1 MIYFVIPMKTEL
13 KTKFLQHL
21 AKLDRKNKGF
31 SLIELLVTVV
41 IIGILA
47 AIAMPNF
54 LKQVQRATQSE
65 AQSYLG
71 SVLRTQQTYR
81 TEHGEFATA
90 ITQLPVRIPDE
101 TEKYTYTIDG
111 ATNQGTA
118 KAEPKDTKLKGYHG
132 MVKVIDPGQQD
143 VTKIVIC
150 ESDSAASVP
159 QANIANDGTV
169 SCVDGQP
176 I

>member
-54 LKQVQRATQSE
+54 LRQVQRATQSE
-65 AQSYLG
+65 AQSYVG

-81 TEHGEFATA
+81 LEHGEFATA
-90 ITQLPVRIPDE
+90 VNQLQVRIPE
-101 TEKYTYTIDG
+101 QTENYDYTIDG
-111 ATNQGTA
+111 DTNYGTA
-118 KAEPKDTKLKGYHG
+118 KADPQDTKLKGYHG
-132 MVKVIDPGQQD
+132 MVKIIDEAKN

-150 ESDSAASVP
+150 ESDGAGGVP
-159 QANIANDGTV
+159 TANIDNSGTA
-169 SCVDGQP
+169 SCTDGQP
-176 I
+176 L

>member
-1 MIYFVIPMKTEL
+1 
-13 KTKFLQHL
+13 
-21 AKLDRKNKGF
+21 
-31 SLIELLVTVV
+31 
-41 IIGILA
+41 
-47 AIAMPNF
+47 MPNF

-81 TEHGEFATA
+81 IEHGQFATA
-90 ITQLPVRIPDE
+90 VDQLQVRIPDE
-101 TEKYTYTIDG
+101 TENYKYTING

-118 KAEPKDTKLKGYHG
+118 EAEPKDTKLKGYHG
-132 MVKVIDPGQQD
+132 MVKVIDPGEQD

-150 ESDSAASVP
+150 ESDLVDEVP
-159 QANIANDGTV
+159 QANITDDGAV